1 MSTDAPTDV
10 RSAPV
15 APKKRRFGVRTIAAG
30 LCLALAIV
38 LLPLGLLSFWGQK
51 TLTDTEQFV
60 ATVQPLASDPQIID
74 AIASTVAAALTK
86 NVDLEAEVQ
95 KVLPPAAE
103 SLAGPISGAI
113 PTFVK
118 QVTIKVLSTEQFQQI
133 WTKTVGT
140 LQSAMIK
147 ALSGETDG
155 PVSAQNGQIVL
166 DTGAV
171 IDEVKKRLADK
182 GLTSIAERPTPPA
195 ADREIVLLDS
205 DQVAQAQTIYQL
217 TVPIA
222 TWLIALVALLFVGAI
237 ALAHRRARMVAYVG
251 VGILIGA
258 GVLRLGLAI
267 APDFISNSF
276 IGTPFQIASVVFFN
290 TLTSYLKDGTAL
302 ILIVGILLAVGG
314 WVFSDQKYAIALRN
328 KVDGMRNP
336 TPPAPPT
343 PPAATA

>member
-1 MSTDAPTDV
+1 MSTDASTDAG
-10 RSAPV
+10 SAP
-15 APKKRRFGVRTIAAG
+15 ASTQRKRFGVRTIAAG
-30 LCLALAIV
+30 VCLALAIV

-51 TLTDTEQFV
+51 TLTDTERFV

-74 AIASTVAAALTK
+74 VIADTVATALTK
-86 NVDLEAEVQ
+86 NVDLEAEVK

-103 SLAGPISGAI
+103 SLAGPISAAI

-118 QVTIKVLSTEQFQQI
+118 QVTIRVLSTERFQQI
-133 WTKTVGT
+133 WIKATGT
-140 LQSAMIK
+140 LQSAIIT

-195 ADREIVLLDS
+195 ADREIVLLNS
-205 DQVAQAQTIYQL
+205 EQVAQSQTIYKL

-237 ALAHRRARMVAYVG
+237 ALAHRRSRMVAYVG

-258 GVLRLGLAI
+258 GALRLGLAI
-267 APDFISNSF
+267 APDFISNSL
-276 IGTPFQIASVVFFN
+276 IGTPFQAASVVFFN

-302 ILIVGILLAVGG
+302 VLIVGILLVVGG
-314 WVFSDQKYAIALRN
+314 WIFSDQKYAIALRN

-336 TPPAPPT
+336 TPPT
-343 PPAATA
+343 PPAPPATSI